1 MRLLETH
8 VVLCVLVW
16 TAQASDFKSSVGTHF
31 ARAQTRGMKRHM
43 EWQSNTFAATS
54 ENTAFLQA
62 DQATNSSRSPV
73 RRVLKGRRP
82 LPQSQSSNTQPVE
95 KPNVPHVLTVTGAPR
110 QGSQGSHVRTFNRT
124 GSINIL
130 ARFAGKNRVLV
141 ISAPH
146 ESDGYYRLMMS
157 LLKPDVYCQMADRH
171 MLQITMF
178 HEKEE
183 MGGKVRRVNN
193 DGSIVEEPLDPA
205 LVPRLMSF
213 LKLEEGKFGM
223 VLLRKTLQV
232 EERYP
237 YPVQLEAMY
246 EIIDQTP
253 MRRLEKVRQKGFVE
267 RCRATG
273 MQGKVVQSIGTG
285 LADPKTGVQKGS
297 EDIEKVKGARHPPK
311 PTQSTTR
318 QSTPTPRRRIPIH
331 RATKKPTTTTVTATT
346 QLPTTTTTT
355 TIATTTTTT
364 TTTTT
369 ATTTTATTTL
379 LTTLPSSTVNPMTLT
394 TVAHRHPHTPLHRHK
409 PQISTLKPINRNRQK
424 EHGSTDPSS
433 TSEKKAQQKDK
444 NKDQTDKILPG
455 AHKKKPTKDKPHR
468 GKNVEK
474 PEAVIPTASEPVE
487 NFLTTKTAKAGREK
501 AEKKRKTERT
511 EKPVKKNNTEKKVA
525 KPSKDAKVNLHN
537 RNVPQKAGS
546 LEGKD
551 VVGKP
556 TEKPVDTKKALET
569 FLSYFEKRRRLL
581 VITTP
586 SEDNK
591 MYSQQKDE
599 YLEQV
604 CDMALRKISI
614 ITIFGPLANATMKI
628 DHYQME
634 QDKPVRS
641 LPVSELIN
649 QELITA
655 FRKELGMVYNDF
667 FMALTDF
674 DIKVKQQYEV
684 PIIMKAVFDYIDTF
698 SSRLKEM
705 ELQRKLGIACKK
717 EDKSR
722 TLENFLSRFRWRRRL
737 LVISTPDDEEWAY
750 QQQLHALTSQ
760 ACNLG
765 LRHMSVLKLTGRVM
779 EDMGGVLELYPING
793 SATVERE
800 DLSGPLVHDIR
811 NYFQVSADYFSMLLV
826 GKDGNVKSWYPSPMW
841 SMSLIYELIDSMQLR
856 RQEMAIQMSL
866 GMHCP
871 EQEYGHHEDYH
882 EGYHRGYSY

>member
-1 MRLLETH
+1 
-8 VVLCVLVW
+8 
-16 TAQASDFKSSVGTHF
+16 
-31 ARAQTRGMKRHM
+31 M
-43 EWQSNTFAATS
+43 ELQSNAFAAIAG
-54 ENTAFLQA
+54 NTALLQA
-62 DQATNSSRSPV
+62 DQATNSSRYHA

-82 LPQSQSSNTQPVE
+82 LPETNANAQPVE
-95 KPNVPHVLTVTGAPR
+95 KPDVPHAQTDTDAAR
-110 QGSQGSHVRTFNRT
+110 QGSPSSNFRISNRT
-124 GSINIL
+124 STINIL
-130 ARFAGKNRVLV
+130 ARFAGRNRVLV

-146 ESDGYYRLMMS
+146 ESDGYYRLMVS

-171 MLQITMF
+171 MQQIIMF
-178 HEKEE
+178 HGKEE
-183 MGGKVRRVNN
+183 MGGKVRCVSN
-193 DGSIVEEPLDPA
+193 DGSIVEEQLDPA

-246 EIIDQTP
+246 EIIDKTP

-273 MQGKVVQSIGTG
+273 MQGKVVQSIRTV
-285 LADPKTGVQKGS
+285 LADPKSRGS
-297 EDIEKVKGARHPPK
+297 QDLEMVEGARPPPQ
-311 PTQSTTR
+311 PTQSTTT
-318 QSTPTPRRRIPIH
+318 QST
-331 RATKKPTTTTVTATT
+331 
-346 QLPTTTTTT
+346 
-355 TIATTTTTT
+355 TIS
-364 TTTTT
+364 
-369 ATTTTATTTL
+369 TL
-379 LTTLPSSTVNPMTLT
+379 KV
-394 TVAHRHPHTPLHRHK
+394 VHRHPHTPSHRHK
-409 PQISTLKPINRNRQK
+409 TRPSTIEPVTRNRQR
-424 EHGSTDPSS
+424 ERAATDPSI
-433 TSEKKAQQKDK
+433 TSDIMIQHRDK
-444 NKDQTDKILPG
+444 HKVRTDKISPG
-455 AHKKKPTKDKPHR
+455 ARRQKPTKDKPPK
-468 GKNVEK
+468 GKKPGREKINEEVEEQ
-474 PEAVIPTASEPVE
+474 EAGTPTLSEPVE
-487 NFLTTKTAKAGREK
+487 NLLTSKTGKPTHEK
-501 AEKKRKTERT
+501 TEKKKKTERA
-511 EKPVKKNNTEKKVA
+511 EKSVKKNNAEKKVS
-525 KPSKDAKVNLHN
+525 KTSKDAKVNLHN
-537 RNVPQKAGS
+537 RNVAQNAGS
-546 LEGKD
+546 LEDKD
-551 VVGKP
+551 AVGKP

-586 SEDNK
+586 NENNK

-614 ITIFGPLANATMKI
+614 ITIFGPLSNGTMKM

-641 LPVSELIN
+641 MPVGDLIN

-655 FRKELGMVYNDF
+655 FRKQLGMVYNDF
-667 FMALTDF
+667 FMVLTDF
-674 DIKVKQQYEV
+674 DMKVKQQYEV

-722 TLENFLSRFRWRRRL
+722 SLESFLSRFRWRRRL
-737 LVISTPDDEEWAY
+737 LVISTPDDEDWAY

-760 ACNLG
+760 ACHLG
-765 LRHMSVLKLTGRVM
+765 LRHMSVLKLAGRTM

-800 DLSGPLVHDIR
+800 GLSASLVHDLR
-811 NYFQVSADYFSMLLV
+811 NYFQVGVDYFSMLLV

-841 SMSLIYELIDSMQLR
+841 SMSIIYELIDSMQLR
-856 RQEMAIQMSL
+856 RQEMAIQQSL

-871 EQEYGHHEDYH
+871 EVEYGHHEDYH
-882 EGYHRGYSY
+882 EGYRRGYSY